1 MPDGTLNWTEL
12 EFAGAAFRSGYNERR
27 ASILAREDLALLDAY
42 YARQGTHFPGR
53 SQIIEFGCELTR
65 GSDWLS
71 SGGPFVITD
80 VVAPELAMAS
90 ERLKTKLERLDVR
103 LSLLR
108 NRNDI
113 TSLPICDLFYS
124 ALSLKVVPPTTLAQ
138 ILGLLL
144 AKVAV
149 DGVALL
155 HVPARHKHY
164 QLLLREAQ
172 DLHDLYVI
180 PQWKL
185 FELFER
191 LGFSLILVQEDLFFR
206 SSDVVYCT
214 VLARRRG

>member
-1 MPDGTLNWTEL
+1 MHDGTLNWTEPG
-12 EFAGAAFRSGYNERR
+12 FVRTAFGSGYDEGR

-42 YARQGTHFPGR
+42 YTRQGTHFPGR
-53 SQIIEFGCELTR
+53 SQIIEFGCELTG

-71 SGGPFVITD
+71 GGGPFVITE
-80 VVAPELAMAS
+80 VVAPELDMAS
-90 ERLKTKLERLDVR
+90 ERLKTKSPQLDIR

-108 NRNDI
+108 NGDDI
-113 TSLPICDLFYS
+113 AALPICDLFYS
-124 ALSLKVVPPTTLAQ
+124 ALSLKVVPTTTLAR

-149 DGVALL
+149 DGIALL
-155 HVPARHKHY
+155 HVPARHMHY
-164 QLLLREAQ
+164 QLLLREVQ

-191 LGFSLILVQEDLFFR
+191 LGFSLILVHEDLFFR